1 MGRGL
6 FAGRKLK
13 EDRKRYKKSKKKA
26 RRHFKKHDP
35 LGGAP
40 QARGLVLKKKA
51 VEVKQPHSGLRK
63 CVVVQLL
70 KNGKTVTA
78 FVPGKGAIDIIDEHD
93 QVLIERVGGPQ
104 KGQMGDIPGVK
115 FRVIKVNG
123 VSLKEILKGKEEKPM
138 R

>member
-13 EDRKRYKKSKKKA
+13 EDRKKYKKNKQKA
-26 RRHFKKHDP
+26 RKHFKKHDP
-35 LGGAP
+35 LEGAP
-40 QARGLVLKKKA
+40 QGRGLVLQKVPRA
-51 VEVKQPHSGLRK
+51 VKQPHSGLRK
-63 CVVVQLL
+63 CAVVQLL
-70 KNGKTVTA
+70 KNGKTVTV

-93 QVLIERVGGPQ
+93 QVLIERIGGPQ

-123 VSLKEILKGKEEKPM
+123 VSLKEILKGKAEKPM